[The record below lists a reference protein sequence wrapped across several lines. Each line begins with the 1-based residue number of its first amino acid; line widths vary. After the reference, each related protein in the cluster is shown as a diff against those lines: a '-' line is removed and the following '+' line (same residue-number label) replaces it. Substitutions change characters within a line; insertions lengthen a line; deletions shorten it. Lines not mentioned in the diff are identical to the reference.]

1 MPDLKRILPLT
12 LAFAALPL
20 ASLADGF
27 YWNGDNATGAL
38 DDTAMWL
45 YGGREDYTTLT
56 ATNALPTAEDDV
68 TVIGRTNKTSSV
80 TLASG
85 HSFNAKNFYLGH
97 GWGNVATLTTEG
109 NVTIAGATEIGYYND
124 GHGTLIQNGGSWTT
138 ADLKMGTSNCADS
151 HLIVSNGTFTVNAG
165 DGTPK
170 IAESDNSQVEL
181 LIDGGAMVIN
191 GNPICGHAN
200 GAQAN
205 VTVSSGS
212 LTVNGRYFNFGNK
225 NSSVNTMTINGGE
238 VSVDCPN
245 FGFQLSAMSTVNLNG
260 GTLRVHNTQ
269 HDGDRAEDVDVINF
283 NGGVLADFASDASR
297 SDDLIGNNS
306 EITLNVLAGGVVIAT
321 DNNRTIKKAFT
332 GSEGDGGFTKRGTGT
347 LTLSGAAGWNGATT
361 VEGGILKLASA
372 PTGKNLVVVPV
383 TTSSETAPLQFT
395 GSVDL
400 STYTIDVPEGT
411 VLDTT
416 ATYYLYNTANV
427 TAAPTLGSRLAAAG
441 FTLNSDGSVGVV
453 SVTTSDYY
461 WKGGVDGNWETSGNW
476 ANSSGETV
484 TSGHPGSGVSD
495 KLYVNASN
503 DTAVALNGDYTITH
517 LYAGNAANAN
527 GYMQIDGTGSLKVS
541 SVFNIGDA
549 AAGSTGIVSVAGGK
563 VFAPVNMK
571 IGNNDGYG
579 KLSIDGGEFNVTST
593 WVNVGNN
600 NSSQEA
606 AILEVNDGV
615 AEIFVQNNSYG
626 INMQGS
632 SAEGKGKAYVNLNG
646 GVLKTTRFYGGN
658 GDKAGH
664 IINLNGGT
672 LMPLL
677 ANYNGGNFMP
687 NDFTVNVLE
696 GGAKFDTAGIDIE
709 VKADL
714 SGVGGITKSGEGTL
728 NVSGASSF
736 TGDVVV
742 SNGVLALK
750 TGTTSA
756 NYAVYPSAD
765 AAPLQIAGSVNL
777 AGDTMTILAEES
789 ELSEDVN
796 YLLMTAQSITGTPT
810 LSNTFEE
817 PWYLQ
822 NTGSSLYLRLYH
834 DGDDTN
840 TYERATLSY
849 SKSAYDATT
858 KTWTDDSYSVYSEI
872 GVGGDSIWKISG
884 NYMNTATY
892 TISVPADVEVH
903 YVTYLN
909 AVESYG
915 NSGTVSFVSS
925 GAVCTLSTNV
935 IDGTKRDIVASF
947 SGHTAGTPI
956 SFTLTGLHT
965 VMIDKIQIDYLAKPL
980 ETAPVLKSWKV
991 TDTTDRNH
999 FALMLSY
1006 DRVMTNA
1013 TATVNGTTT
1022 VEAEPG
1028 AVLLFPVW
1036 DLDYSSTATVSIL
1049 ADDVKDIYGNKISS
1063 NLTFSV
1069 EIGAKPTATKAAP
1082 IVVNDFTSLSN
1093 AVAALNIE
1101 NASATAARKVIYL
1114 RDGDYACESNR
1125 LFITGCN
1132 ITFLGESTNVFIH
1145 GNTVLT
1151 STTAPVQIEDSA
1163 KGIVFQNMV
1172 IRNDN
1177 TFRTGEFGGQSLAVK
1192 GGDHTV
1198 FDNVYLQSNQDTFL
1212 ANGPLYYRGGEICG
1226 TVDFIY
1232 GDGNMFF
1239 TNTLL
1244 TVEDRKGNVILAPGT
1259 SPTVEWGI
1267 VLAGCTID
1275 AAPGA
1280 VNDLNGTFTLGRP
1293 WKSEPRGY
1301 YLNTTMKIVPSEGG
1315 WGGMS
1320 KLYTHMY
1327 EYGSVDAKGKPI
1339 DLTNRE
1345 SSSSSLNEYYPVL
1358 TDEEAAKITCRNVL
1372 DGRDSWDPTEHLAEV
1387 TKPVLAVN
1395 GGRVSWTDDPYT
1407 SCYIVLADGAFAAA
1421 TTANQYKATIGVKSV
1436 QVIAL
1441 NASGTVGAASD
1452 AVPVKVPG
1460 LIISVW

>member
-1 MPDLKRILPLT
+1 MSTTATILATT
-12 LAFAALPL
+12 LAALALPL
-20 ASLADGF
+20 AAQADGF

-38 DDTAMWL
+38 DDTDMWL
-45 YGGREDYTTLT
+45 YGGREDYALT
-56 ATNALPTAEDDV
+56 ATNALPTAGDDA
-68 TVIGRTNKTSSV
+68 TVIGRTGKTSAIS
-80 TLASG
+80 LASG
-85 HSFNAKNFYLGH
+85 HSFTAKNFYLGH
-97 GWGNVATLTTEG
+97 GWGNVATLTTAG

-138 ADLKMGTSNCADS
+138 ADLKMGTSGCTDS

-165 DGTPK
+165 DGNPK

-191 GNPICGHAN
+191 GNPIFGHAN

-225 NSSVNTMTINGGE
+225 NSSVNTMTVNGGE

-245 FGFQLSAMSTVNLNG
+245 YGFQLSAMSTVNLNG
-260 GTLRVHNTQ
+260 GTLRVHKTQ
-269 HDGDRAEDVDVINF
+269 HDGNRAEDVDVINF

-321 DNNRTIKKAFT
+321 DNNRKIEKAFA
-332 GSEGDGGFTKRGTGT
+332 GSTGDGGFTKRGTGT
-347 LTLSGAAGWNGATT
+347 LTLSATPGWNGVTR
-361 VEGGILKLASA
+361 VEQGALSLAA
-372 PTGKNLVVVPV
+372 PR
-383 TTSSETAPLQFT
+383 ETA
-395 GSVDL
+395 S
-400 STYTIDVPEGT
+400 
-411 VLDTT
+411 
-416 ATYYLYNTANV
+416 
-427 TAAPTLGSRLAAAG
+427 
-441 FTLNSDGSVGVV
+441 
-453 SVTTSDYY
+453 
-461 WKGGVDGNWETSGNW
+461 
-476 ANSSGETV
+476 
-484 TSGHPGSGVSD
+484 
-495 KLYVNASN
+495 
-503 DTAVALNGDYTITH
+503 
-517 LYAGNAANAN
+517 
-527 GYMQIDGTGSLKVS
+527 
-541 SVFNIGDA
+541 
-549 AAGSTGIVSVAGGK
+549 
-563 VFAPVNMK
+563 
-571 IGNNDGYG
+571 
-579 KLSIDGGEFNVTST
+579 
-593 WVNVGNN
+593 
-600 NSSQEA
+600 
-606 AILEVNDGV
+606 
-615 AEIFVQNNSYG
+615 
-626 INMQGS
+626 
-632 SAEGKGKAYVNLNG
+632 
-646 GVLKTTRFYGGN
+646 
-658 GDKAGH
+658 
-664 IINLNGGT
+664 
-672 LMPLL
+672 
-677 ANYNGGNFMP
+677 
-687 NDFTVNVLE
+687 
-696 GGAKFDTAGIDIE
+696 
-709 VKADL
+709 
-714 SGVGGITKSGEGTL
+714 
-728 NVSGASSF
+728 
-736 TGDVVV
+736 
-742 SNGVLALK
+742 
-750 TGTTSA
+750 
-756 NYAVYPSAD
+756 YAVYPSTES
-765 AAPLQIAGSVNL
+765 APLQFPDAIDLSD
-777 AGDTMTILAEES
+777 DTLTVIAEES

-810 LSNTFEE
+810 LSNNFEE

-840 TYERATLSY
+840 TYEQATLSY

-858 KTWTDDSYSVYSEI
+858 KTWTDDSYSVHSDI

-884 NYMNTATY
+884 DYKNTATY
-892 TISVPADVEVH
+892 TISVPADAEVH
-903 YVTYLN
+903 YVTFLN
-909 AVESYG
+909 TVEAYS
-915 NSGTVSFVSS
+915 NTGTVSVVSS

-935 IDGTKRDIVASF
+935 IDDTKRDIVASI

-965 VMIDKIQIDYLAKPL
+965 VMFDKIQIDYLVTPL

-991 TDTTDRNH
+991 TDTSDRNH

-1013 TATVNGTTT
+1013 TATVNGTKA

-1028 AVLLFPVW
+1028 SVLLFPVW
-1036 DLDYSSTATVSIL
+1036 DLAYGSTATVNISSN
-1049 ADDVKDIYGNKISS
+1049 DVKDIYGNKIAS
-1063 NLTFSV
+1063 NLTFAV
-1069 EIGAKPTATKAAP
+1069 EIGAKPTATKEAP
-1082 IVVNDFTSLSN
+1082 FVVNDFISLSN

-1151 STTAPVQIEDSA
+1151 STTAPVQIEDGA

-1239 TNTLL
+1239 TNTTL

-1301 YLNTTMKIVPSEGG
+1301 YINTTMKIVPSEGG

-1327 EYGSVDAKGKPI
+1327 EYGSVDAAGNPI
-1339 DLTNRE
+1339 DLSGRK
-1345 SSSSSLNEYYPVL
+1345 SSISSLNEYYPVL
-1358 TDEEAAKITCRNVL
+1358 TEEEAAKITCRNVL

-1387 TKPVLAVN
+1387 AKPVLTVQ
-1395 GGRVSWTDDPYT
+1395 GGRVSWTDDPYA

-1421 TTANQYKATIGVKSV
+1421 TTATSYLAPIRVSRV
-1436 QVIAL
+1436 EVISL
-1441 NASGTVGAASD
+1441 NASGAVGAKSD
-1452 AVPVKVPG
+1452 AAAIKGG
-1460 LIISVW
+1460 LVVFIQ